1 MTRVL
6 LTVSVAAL
14 TLLASLAGY
23 RFVRA
28 DVEAAVYRE
37 RLASL
42 AGEYESLRSQYNDA
56 VRRAAVTELLVKGD
70 TMTVRVRTPA
80 GALREI
86 PTSLDPSREVFIDYV
101 VKDGRVLIRR
111 LFDDR
116 TPPERGMVVDA
127 ELIRVDW
134 DDPGLE
140 RGQTVY
146 RRFTEGRW
154 VVTVSGSGA
163 MGLRRVGR
171 WTTSN
176 WCPPRPCEFE
186 TLDRQTRDELHSAR
200 GTCSGGSSR
209 EVILSGQRRCRT
221 ARPSRR

>member
-6 LTVSVAAL
+6 LTVVLGAL
-14 TLLASLAGY
+14 TLLATLAGY

-37 RLASL
+37 RLAAL
-42 AGEYESLRSQYNDA
+42 AGEYELLRSQFNDA

-70 TMTVRVRTPA
+70 SLSVRVRTPA

-86 PTSLDPSREVFIDYV
+86 PTALDPTREVFIDYV

-116 TPPERGMVVDA
+116 TPPERGLVVDP
-127 ELIRVDW
+127 ELIQVDW
-134 DDPGLE
+134 DDPALE

-146 RRFTEGRW
+146 RRFSEGRW

-163 MGLRRVGR
+163 MGLRRVGEVDDIELVAAPKVR
-171 WTTSN
+171 D
-176 WCPPRPCEFE
+176 FE
-186 TLDRQTRDELHSAR
+186 ELDQQTRDELRALSAGDVMKR
-200 GTCSGGSSR
+200 FFTGR
-209 EVILSGQRRCRT
+209 
-221 ARPSRR
+221 

>member
-70 TMTVRVRTPA
+70 TLTVRVRTPA

-163 MGLRRVGR
+163 MGLRRVGEVDDIELVSAPTVR
-171 WTTSN
+171 
-176 WCPPRPCEFE
+176 EFE
-186 TLDRQTRDELHSAR
+186 ALDRQTRDELRALSAGDVFR
-200 GTCSGGSSR
+200 RFFSGK
-209 EVILSGQRRCRT
+209 
-221 ARPSRR
+221 

>member
-6 LTVSVAAL
+6 LTVVVGAL
-14 TLLASLAGY
+14 TLLATLAGY

-37 RLASL
+37 RLAAL
-42 AGEYESLRSQYNDA
+42 AGEYESLRSQFNDA

-70 TMTVRVRTPA
+70 SMSVRVRTPA

-86 PTSLDPSREVFIDYV
+86 PTTLDPTREVFIDYV

-116 TPPERGMVVDA
+116 TPPERGLVVDA
-127 ELIRVDW
+127 ELIQVDW
-134 DDPGLE
+134 DDPSLE

-146 RRFTEGRW
+146 RRFSEGRW

-163 MGLRRVGR
+163 MGLRRVGEVDDIELVAAPKVR
-171 WTTSN
+171 D
-176 WCPPRPCEFE
+176 FE
-186 TLDRQTRDELHSAR
+186 ELDQKARDELRALSAGDVMKR
-200 GTCSGGSSR
+200 FFTGR
-209 EVILSGQRRCRT
+209 
-221 ARPSRR
+221 

>member
-6 LTVSVAAL
+6 LTVVLGAL
-14 TLLASLAGY
+14 TLLATLAGY

-37 RLASL
+37 RLAAL
-42 AGEYESLRSQYNDA
+42 AGEYESLRSQFNDA

-70 TMTVRVRTPA
+70 SLSVRVRTPA

-86 PTSLDPSREVFIDYV
+86 PTALDPTREVFIDYV

-116 TPPERGMVVDA
+116 TPPERGLVVDP
-127 ELIRVDW
+127 ELIQVDW
-134 DDPGLE
+134 DDPALE

-146 RRFTEGRW
+146 RRFSEGRW

-163 MGLRRVGR
+163 MGLRRVGEVDDIELVAAPKVR
-171 WTTSN
+171 D
-176 WCPPRPCEFE
+176 FE
-186 TLDRQTRDELHSAR
+186 ELDQQTRDELRALSAGDVMKR
-200 GTCSGGSSR
+200 FFTGR
-209 EVILSGQRRCRT
+209 
-221 ARPSRR
+221 

>member
-1 MTRVL
+1 MTRLL
-6 LTVSVAAL
+6 LTVVLAAL
-14 TLLASLAGY
+14 TLLATLAGY

-28 DVEAAVYRE
+28 DVEASVYRE

-42 AGEYESLRSQYNDA
+42 AGEYESLRSQFNDA

-70 TMTVRVRTPA
+70 AMTVRVRTPA

-86 PTSLDPSREVFIDYV
+86 PTALDPSREVFIDYV

-116 TPPERGMVVDA
+116 TPPERGLVVDA
-127 ELIRVDW
+127 ELIQVDW

-163 MGLRRVGR
+163 MGLRRVGEVDDIELVSAPTVR
-171 WTTSN
+171 
-176 WCPPRPCEFE
+176 EFE
-186 TLDRQTRDELHSAR
+186 TLDRQARDELRALSAGDVFR
-200 GTCSGGSSR
+200 RFFSGK
-209 EVILSGQRRCRT
+209 
-221 ARPSRR
+221 